1 MPRTYLYLILVWSL
15 VCASGLGIFLF
26 QTFGP
31 RIDVEADY
39 TGLGLAVA
47 VAFWVLA
54 WALPVSVLF
63 VRGRR
68 QKA

>member
-15 VCASGLGIFLF
+15 VCLSGLGIFLF

-31 RIDVEADY
+31 RIDVEAGY

-47 VAFWVLA
+47 IGFWVVA
-54 WALPVSVLF
+54 WAIPVSVLYI
-63 VRGRR
+63 RGRR